1 MQQSRK
7 HHRPLHRSL
16 FSSARSVRN
25 RSTEVSDPT
34 NRFVHKEK
42 EPMRGLQKF
51 KLLPMLGLLVL
62 IALVVGACAP
72 AATTTAPA
80 ADSGEAAAPASDL
93 PAEPG
98 RGTDGTLTLLYWQA
112 VSIINPYQ
120 STGTKDYHAGSLVL
134 ESLLEYD
141 PAGNLIATLAQ
152 EVPTVE
158 NGGVSEDLTSITYKL
173 KPGIVWADGTP
184 LTADDFVFT
193 WQYCATPETGCTS
206 GNFSAVTNVEAI
218 DAETIKI
225 TFPTPQPYP
234 YYAFV
239 GYLSPVIQKAQ
250 FENCVGAA
258 AATCAEANSMPIGT
272 GPYKVKEFRANDVV
286 VYEVNENY
294 RIENQPHFAE
304 VVMKGGGDAES
315 AARAVLET
323 GEADYAWNLQVPPD
337 VLGAMEERGLGTV
350 VAAFGG
356 NVERILINFT
366 NPDPNLGDA
375 RSEWT
380 EENPNPHPFL
390 TDPAVRQALSL
401 AIDRTIIAEQL
412 YGAGGRATC
421 NIVSGPELYV
431 STANDACLTQDI
443 AGAQALLEGAGW
455 VDSNGDGVREKD
467 GVELRVLYQ
476 TSTNA
481 VRQRTQALVQQW
493 WGEIGV
499 ATELKNIDAGV
510 YFGPTDN
517 ADSLSKFYTDV
528 QMFTNGNDSP
538 NPQAYLGGWRCV
550 NENGVNI
557 PNNANAWGGEN
568 IERWCNEEFDTLW
581 NELASTADTNARIEL
596 VKQLNDMIVQANA
609 NLPLVFRAS
618 VSAHANTVA
627 GVDLGGFET
636 EEWNIETW
644 HRVR

>member
-1 MQQSRK
+1 MTHQE
-7 HHRPLHRSL
+7 
-16 FSSARSVRN
+16 N
-25 RSTEVSDPT
+25 RRV
-34 NRFVHKEK
+34 FYLV
-42 EPMRGLQKF
+42 
-51 KLLPMLGLLVL
+51 GLLTLLAMVF
-62 IALVVGACAP
+62 AACVAP
-72 AATTTAPA
+72 AAAPTTGSEAPA
-80 ADSGEAAAPASDL
+80 AAAPASDL

-112 VSIINPYQ
+112 VSIVNPYQ

-134 ESLLEYD
+134 ESLLKYD
-141 PAGNLIATLAQ
+141 PAGNLIPTLAQ

-158 NGGVSEDLTSITYKL
+158 NGGVAEDLTSITYKL
-173 KPGIVWADGTP
+173 VPGVLWSDGTP

-206 GNFSAVTNVEAI
+206 GNFAAVSAVEAV
-218 DAETIKI
+218 DAETVKI
-225 TFPTPQPYP
+225 TFPAPQPYP

-239 GYLSPVIQKAQ
+239 GYLSPVLQKAQ
-250 FENCVGAA
+250 FESCVGAA
-258 AATCAEANSMPIGT
+258 AATCADANSMPIGT

-286 VYEVNENY
+286 IYEVNENY
-294 RIENQPHFAE
+294 RFENQPHFAE

-337 VLGAMEERGLGTV
+337 VLNPMVEKGIGTV

-366 NPDPNLGDA
+366 NPDPALGDA
-375 RSEWT
+375 RSEWSA
-380 EENPNPHPFL
+380 ENPNPHPFL
-390 TDPAVRQALSL
+390 TDPAVRQALSM
-401 AIDRTIIAEQL
+401 AIDRNIIAEQL
-412 YGAGGRATC
+412 YGAGGKATC
-421 NIVSGPELYV
+421 NIVSGPEAYV
-431 STANDACLTQDI
+431 STTNDACLTQDI
-443 AGAQALLEGAGW
+443 EGAKALLEGAGW
-455 VDSNGDGVREKD
+455 VDSNGDNVREKD
-467 GVELRVLYQ
+467 GVELRILYQ

-481 VRQRTQALVQQW
+481 VRQKTQALIQQW

-510 YFGPTDN
+510 FFGPTDN
-517 ADSLSKFYTDV
+517 ADSLARFYTDV

-538 NPQAYLGGWRCV
+538 NPQAYLGGWRCMV
-550 NENGVNI
+550 ESGVNI
-557 PNNANAWGGEN
+557 ANSSNAFGGEN
-568 IERWCNEEFDTLW
+568 IERWCSEEFDALW
-581 NELASTADTNARIEL
+581 NELASTADQNARIEL
-596 VKQLNDMIVQANA
+596 VKQLNDMIGQDNV

-618 VSAHANTVA
+618 VSAHANSIV

-644 HRVR
+644 HRAR

>member
-1 MQQSRK
+1 MTPQSKRK
-7 HHRPLHRSL
+7 A
-16 FSSARSVRN
+16 FY
-25 RSTEVSDPT
+25 
-34 NRFVHKEK
+34 
-42 EPMRGLQKF
+42 
-51 KLLPMLGLLVL
+51 LLALLAVDSMVF
-62 IALVVGACAP
+62 AACA
-72 AATTTAPA
+72 APA
-80 ADSGEAAAPASDL
+80 SMPATGGEQPAAAAPSSDL

-98 RGTDGTLTLLYWQA
+98 RGTDGTVTLLYWQA

-141 PAGNLIATLAQ
+141 PAGNLIPTLAQ

-173 KPGIVWADGTP
+173 VPGVLWSDGTP

-193 WQYCATPETGCTS
+193 WQYCVTPETGCTS
-206 GNFSAVTNVEAI
+206 GNFSSVQSVEAV
-218 DAETIKI
+218 DPETVKI
-225 TFPTPQPYP
+225 TFTSPQPYP

-239 GYLSPVIQKAQ
+239 GYLSPVLQKAQ

-258 AATCAEANSMPIGT
+258 AATCAEANSMPVGT
-272 GPYKVKEFRANDVV
+272 GPYIVKDFRANDVV
-286 VYEVNENY
+286 TFEVNPNY
-294 RIENQPHFAE
+294 RFENKPHFAE

-337 VLGAMEERGLGTV
+337 ILNEMEAKGNGKV
-350 VAAFGG
+350 VAAYGG

-366 NPDPNLGDA
+366 NPDPALGDK
-375 RSEWT
+375 RSEWS
-380 EENPNPHPFL
+380 EADPNPHPFL
-390 TDPAVRQALSL
+390 SDPAVRQAMSM
-401 AIDRTIIAEQL
+401 AIDRNIIATQL
-412 YGAGGRATC
+412 YGAGGKATC
-421 NIVSGPELYV
+421 NIVSGPDVYV
-431 STANDACLTQDI
+431 STANDSCLTQDI
-443 AGAQALLEGAGW
+443 EGAKALLEGAGW

-481 VRQRTQALVQQW
+481 VRQKTQALIQQW

-510 YFGPTDN
+510 FFGPTDN
-517 ADSLSKFYTDV
+517 ADSLAKFYSDV

-538 NPQAYLGGWRCV
+538 NPQAYLNGWRCV
-550 NENGVNI
+550 TENGQNI
-557 PNNANAWGGEN
+557 ASSANAWGGEN
-568 IERWCNEEFDTLW
+568 IERWCNPDYDALWSTLS
-581 NELASTADTNARIEL
+581 ETADQNARIEL
-596 VKQLNDMIVQANA
+596 VKQLNDMVAQNYV

-618 VSAHANTVA
+618 VSAHSNSLE
-627 GVDLGGFET
+627 GVQLGGFET
-636 EEWNIETW
+636 EEWNIEDW
-644 HRVR
+644 SRAR

>member
-1 MQQSRK
+1 MTHQENR
-7 HHRPLHRSL
+7 RTFYL
-16 FSSARSVRN
+16 F
-25 RSTEVSDPT
+25 
-34 NRFVHKEK
+34 
-42 EPMRGLQKF
+42 
-51 KLLPMLGLLVL
+51 GLLVVL
-62 IALVVGACAP
+62 ALVFTACAAP
-72 AATTTAPA
+72 AAGPSTGAADAPA
-80 ADSGEAAAPASDL
+80 AAAPSSDL

-141 PAGNLIATLAQ
+141 PAGNLIPTLAQ

-158 NGGVSEDLTSITYKL
+158 NGGVSEDLTTITYKL
-173 KPGIVWADGTP
+173 VPDVLWSDGTP

-193 WQYCATPETGCTS
+193 WQYCVTPETGCTS
-206 GNFSAVTNVEAI
+206 GNFSAVASVEAV
-218 DAETIKI
+218 DAGTVKI
-225 TFPTPQPYP
+225 TFTTPQPYP
-234 YYAFV
+234 YYAFI
-239 GYLSPVIQKAQ
+239 GYLSPVLQKAQ

-258 AATCAEANSMPIGT
+258 AATCADANSFPIGT
-272 GPYKVKEFRANDVV
+272 GPYKVKDFRANDVV
-286 VYEVNENY
+286 VYEVNPTY
-294 RIENQPHFAE
+294 RFENQPHFAE

-337 VLGAMEERGLGTV
+337 ILNEMAAKGMGTV

-366 NPDPNLGDA
+366 NPDPTLGDA
-375 RSEWT
+375 RSEWS
-380 EENPNPHPFL
+380 EADPNPHPFL
-390 TDPAVRQALSL
+390 TDPAVRQALSM

-412 YGAGGRATC
+412 YGAGGKPTC

-431 STANDACLTQDI
+431 TTTNDGCLTQDI

-455 VDSNGDGVREKD
+455 VDSNGDNVREKD

-481 VRQRTQALVQQW
+481 VRQKTQALIQQW

-510 YFGPTDN
+510 FFGPTDN
-517 ADSLSKFYTDV
+517 ADSLAKFYSDV

-538 NPQAYLGGWRCV
+538 NPQAYLGGWRCLT
-550 NENGVNI
+550 ENGVNI
-557 PNNANAWGGEN
+557 ANSSNAWGGEN
-568 IERWCNEEFDTLW
+568 IERWCNTDFDALW
-581 NELASTADTNARIEL
+581 GELAATADQDARIDL
-596 VKQLNDMIVQANA
+596 VHQLNDMIVQDYV

-618 VSAHANTVA
+618 VSAHANTLQ
-627 GVDLGGFET
+627 GVELGGFET
-636 EEWNIETW
+636 EEWNIENW
-644 HRVR
+644 SRAR